1 MTLVMDL
8 PAARGSGTYE
18 VYLLRSGHLP
28 PPPPP
33 TPVIQNVFTKCT
45 LYYSPHFMAA
55 NPLQG
60 PLEGVGPENRD
71 KQLFVQNDLEI
82 NRDMYSKVYRLPHPN
97 IKTTNF
103 LHQ

>member
-8 PAARGSGTYE
+8 PAARGGALQSVFTSI
-18 VYLLRSGHLP
+18 RSP
-28 PPPPP
+28 PPPPSP
-33 TPVIQNVFTKCT
+33 EIQNVFTKCT
-45 LYYSPHFMAA
+45 AYYSPHFMGA

-82 NRDMYSKVYRLPHPN
+82 NRDMYSKV
-97 IKTTNF
+97 
-103 LHQ
+103 